1 MGLFNFNKK
10 KKENHEEHHEANG
23 FDYSKDV
30 GSFAGFVL
38 LSEPEWDKE
47 KFLSDFKA
55 DWNIE
60 IAEDTHVDDE
70 KDDGKLVYADVDG
83 MRVVVGLIEAPVPN
97 GEAEYWARGNYMWKD
112 GAEIVKNHKAQL
124 IVCVL
129 SETDDI
135 IAKGKLYV
143 KLAASALNQQNA
155 LAFYN
160 EGAVFPPDMYR
171 AFSEPMKNGEL
182 PFLCWVWFGIFGN
195 EKEAGVYTYGMRRFG
210 KQEMETYVPRENAD
224 LNRIRGFMLDIVAYV
239 LSGNVTLKDGETIG
253 FSAEQKLP
261 IKLSKGIAVDGETL
275 KITYGVM

>member
-1 MGLFNFNKK
+1 MGLFNKK
-10 KKENHEEHHEANG
+10 KKDDHEEHHETNN

-38 LSEPEWDKE
+38 LSEPQWDRDQFIRDYKE
-47 KFLSDFKA
+47 
-55 DWNIE
+55 DWGIE
-60 IAEDTHVDDE
+60 IVEDTRLE
-70 KDDGKLVYADVDG
+70 NPEDDGKLVYADVEG

-112 GAEIVKNHKAQL
+112 GAEIVKDHKAQL

-135 IAKGKLYV
+135 IAKGKLFA
-143 KLAASALNQQNA
+143 KLAASALNQGNA

-171 AFSEPMKNGEL
+171 AFAEPMKNDEL
-182 PFLCWVWFGIFGN
+182 PYLCWVWFGIFGN

-210 KQEMETYVPRENAD
+210 KQEMETYVPRGSAD
-224 LNRIRGFMLDIVAYV
+224 LNAIRGFMLDIVAYV

-275 KITYGVM
+275 KIAYGEE

>member
-1 MGLFNFNKK
+1 MGLFNKK
-10 KKENHEEHHEANG
+10 KKNTEEHHETNN

-38 LSEPEWDKE
+38 LSEPEWDRDR
-47 KFLSDFKA
+47 FVRDFKE
-55 DWNIE
+55 DWGIE
-60 IAEDTHVDDE
+60 IVEDDHVDDP
-70 KDDGKLVYADVDG
+70 DDGKLVYANVEG
-83 MRVVVGLIEAPVPN
+83 MRVVVGLIEAPVPD
-97 GEAEYWARGNYMWKD
+97 GEAEYWAQGNYMWKD
-112 GAEIVKNHKAQL
+112 GVEVVKKHKAQL

-135 IAKGKLYV
+135 IAKGKLFV
-143 KLAASALNQQNA
+143 KLAASALNQGNA

-171 AFSEPMKNGEL
+171 AFAEPMKNGEL
-182 PFLCWVWFGIFGN
+182 PYLCWVWFGLYGN
-195 EKEAGVYTYGMRRFG
+195 EKESGVYTYGMRRFG
-210 KQEMETYVPRENAD
+210 KQEMETYVPRETAD
-224 LNRIRGFMLDIVAYV
+224 LNRIRGFMLDIAAYV

-275 KITYGVM
+275 KITYGE